1 MKTINLAL
9 LTIILLSS
17 LSLAEEITLTD
28 VKAKYSNN
36 NKIEASKEL
45 KQSLKLGFSSTTG
58 NTKTLNI
65 NGKYS
70 FSFATEGYAENLL
83 KVGFD
88 TSAFFTETN
97 KVKSNEE
104 YLANIGFEQDIDSIW
119 LGYMGI
125 KWLKNPDFKNYNNKV
140 SLNLGL
146 GKELFNDGKQL
157 LIAKVGIAYNL
168 EDYANTQE
176 SERFGSLNEFLEYKN
191 QLNKISNLY
200 LKAGAMQN
208 FDDMKK
214 DYEGVGVLG
223 VKFAVGENINLSI
236 EEELSYDNLPPEG
249 FKKIDTKSIIRLGYN
264 F

>member
-9 LTIILLSS
+9 LTVILLSS
-17 LSLAEEITLTD
+17 LSLAEDITVTD

-36 NKIEASKEL
+36 NEIEASKEF
-45 KQSLKLGFSSTTG
+45 KQSLNLGVSSTTG
-58 NTKTLNI
+58 NTKILNI
-65 NGKYS
+65 NGKYN
-70 FSFATEGYAENLL
+70 FSFTTKGYAKNPL
-83 KVGFD
+83 KVAFD

-97 KVKSNEE
+97 TIKSNEE
-104 YLANIGFEQDIDSIW
+104 YLANIGFEQDIDNIW
-119 LGYMGI
+119 LAYMSI
-125 KWLKNPDFKNYNNKV
+125 KWLKNPDFKNYNNKI

-146 GKELFNDGKQL
+146 GKELYNDGKQL
-157 LIAKVGIAYNL
+157 LIAKLGIAYNM
-168 EDYANTQE
+168 EDYANTQKTAK
-176 SERFGSLNEFLEYKN
+176 FGSLNEFLEYKN

-223 VKFAVGENINLSI
+223 VQFAVGENINLSI

-249 FKKIDTKSIIRLGYN
+249 FKKIDTKSIIKLGYN